1 MPVLTDRQEPEDYNR
16 PPPDEPNEY
25 AIRYLYG
32 NNRQLSLELERTGKV
47 LLYSSA
53 AASLMA
59 LLLYAGWLEF
69 NFTPWLL
76 VMGCLIVAVNGLAAA
91 WLGKRRRLALGV
103 ALGPL
108 LLTFATLLILILH
121 SQGEQAAIFAFF
133 LPPSLAMAASVVV
146 LVIQPRIAKT

>member
-16 PPPDEPNEY
+16 PPPEDPNEY

-32 NNRQLSLELERTGKV
+32 TNRQLSVELERTGKV
-47 LLYSSA
+47 LFYSSA

-76 VMGCLIVAVNGLAAA
+76 AMGCLIVAISGLAAA
-91 WLGKRRRLALGV
+91 WLPNRRRLALGV
-103 ALGPL
+103 AIGPL
-108 LLTFATLLILILH
+108 LLTFATLLILGLGA
-121 SQGEQAAIFAFF
+121 QGEQAAIFAFF

-146 LVIQPRIAKT
+146 LVFAQRQR